1 MHGLVVDKV
10 FVERGV
16 SGSKPTGVHLTLV
29 WFIYKPI
36 SCLSGP
42 PMTAIIDMIIMI
54 VPVKVFMRLTEEWD
68 RDSIQARWRS
78 SSYG

>member
-1 MHGLVVDKV
+1 
-10 FVERGV
+10 
-16 SGSKPTGVHLTLV
+16 
-29 WFIYKPI
+29 
-36 SCLSGP
+36 
-42 PMTAIIDMIIMI
+42 MIIMI

>member
-1 MHGLVVDKV
+1 MIWRMAGCLLVDMYASYA
-10 FVERGV
+10 RL
-16 SGSKPTGVHLTLV
+16 VHIQTDL
-29 WFIYKPI
+29 
-36 SCLSGP
+36 CLSVP